1 MAMMNTQSQIN
12 HYAPG
17 SEGLFSPLSPY
28 LKDPEIS
35 EILLNRPQEIWIEK
49 HGKFSSQKIPEFT
62 EMHLHRLF
70 TLIANENSQKI
81 SSLHPLLSAN
91 LFDGSRVQ
99 LCLSPV
105 VKTPAMAIR
114 RKVVRNFTLQDY
126 ANQNFYIHAKQEKVK
141 QESCFESLSPS
152 DQALVKFYHQ
162 GQWNEFIKLA
172 VKTRKNIV
180 ISGGTSSGKT
190 TFLNACLREIH
201 WEDRLLILEDTRE
214 IETPHPNQVQLL
226 ASKGEQGEAKVTMQ
240 DLVQCSLRLR
250 PDRIIM
256 GEIRGKEIM
265 DFVSACSTGHE
276 GSLTTIHANSPR
288 VAFMRMVQMFKLN
301 NVPSMSDQ
309 DILRELTEVVDIII
323 QINKTP
329 EGRKVQGVYFK
340 LAERGRQKL

>member
-1 MAMMNTQSQIN
+1 MTRAHNTG
-12 HYAPG
+12 HYSPG
-17 SEGLFSPLSPY
+17 SEGLFSPLKPY
-28 LKDPEIS
+28 LDDPEIS
-35 EILLNRPQEIWIEK
+35 EILLNKPQEIWVEK
-49 HGKFSSQKIPEFT
+49 HGIFSSHEIPEFS

-70 TLIANENSQKI
+70 ILIANENSQKI
-81 SSLHPLLSAN
+81 STLQPLLSGS

-99 LCLSPV
+99 LCLPPI

-114 RKVVRNFTLQDY
+114 RKVVRNFTLNDY
-126 ANQNFYIHAKQEKVK
+126 ANQNFYLHAKGSRIQED
-141 QESCFESLSPS
+141 QCFGELSLE
-152 DQALVKFYHQ
+152 DQGLVKFYHQ
-162 GQWNEFIKLA
+162 GQWDEFIKLA

-190 TFLNACLREIH
+190 TFLNACLREINLK
-201 WEDRLLILEDTRE
+201 DRLLILEDTRE
-214 IETPHPNQVQLL
+214 VEAPHPNQVQLL
-226 ASKGEQGEAKVTMQ
+226 VSKGEQGEAKISMQ
-240 DLVQCSLRLR
+240 DLVQCCLRLR

-288 VAFMRMVQMFKLN
+288 MAFMRMVQMFKLN

-309 DILRELTEVVDIII
+309 DILRELMEVIDIII

-329 EGRKVQGVYFK
+329 EGRKVHGVYFK
-340 LAERGRQKL
+340 LAEVVGAGI